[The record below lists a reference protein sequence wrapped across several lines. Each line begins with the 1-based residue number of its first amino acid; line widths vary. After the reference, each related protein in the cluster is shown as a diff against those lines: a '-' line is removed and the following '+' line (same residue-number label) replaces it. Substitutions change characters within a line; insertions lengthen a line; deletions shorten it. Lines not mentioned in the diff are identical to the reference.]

1 MQREWLLSLLR
12 GYSEMGTQNCKRIQM
27 ISNDAYDSFVVV
39 VAVAAQRKILL
50 THEPGCID
58 VIVPVH
64 FSTRIQ
70 ENTCGIGRK
79 QVR

>member
-1 MQREWLLSLLR
+1 
-12 GYSEMGTQNCKRIQM
+12 M